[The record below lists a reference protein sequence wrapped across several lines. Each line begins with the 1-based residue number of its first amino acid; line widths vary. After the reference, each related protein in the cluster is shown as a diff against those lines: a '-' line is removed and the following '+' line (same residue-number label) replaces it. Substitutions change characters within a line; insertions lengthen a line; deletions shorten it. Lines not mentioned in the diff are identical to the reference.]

1 MLGVLSYSIHAP
13 KKQKRINIYILYIG
27 HLCSSSQIHSS
38 FTYVEVQNKQNK
50 RYLEPP
56 PSSSTNNSSQSNPL
70 TSHLILAA
78 AVDLLG
84 VRPTHVPVVSPPVA
98 VEGLRGGALNSH
110 PRTSSTSLLGSTLF
124 LSCQAKTRLSRSRR
138 Q

>member
-1 MLGVLSYSIHAP
+1 
-13 KKQKRINIYILYIG
+13 
-27 HLCSSSQIHSS
+27 LCSSSQIHSS

-98 VEGLRGGALNSH
+98 VEGLRGGALTSH
-110 PRTSSTSLLGSTLF
+110 GVGKNHGKTQIVRRPDQSSWRMFCQTQPTNAIVYQHFRPTQPRIAL
-124 LSCQAKTRLSRSRR
+124 
-138 Q
+138 